1 MPLTLW
7 RLEGATTEFL
17 PDATGLAAGLRLHLA
32 HAPLTST
39 LVQIG
44 DVQRAYVALDG
55 CGGCLRGR
63 CEPGCRVELLR
74 RLLRASLDGATLQ
87 TVPRGLAA
95 CPYAR
100 VALAWPGRNARPPA
114 GAILAAWEEARLS
127 IHWQRGPRATIT
139 VSALLATG
147 VGEGDP
153 ARILTEL
160 GWNALPLPPSLL
172 SRIERG
178 SLPLLKVGRVWHNE
192 PTLLLPAAGEVVPA
206 ATEQS
211 PPATDEL
218 ADAPTTSPLAQ
229 ALDRILALAREP
241 APATGATTGLAGTR
255 EADAAGSPW
264 PAGPGRMRPAEV
276 ATLVERLLSDPAIIA
291 ATPPGVTKGRLR
303 DLVEPG
309 LAEPLLAW
317 LDAAGVLAEPSRPEL
332 RWREPRPLR
341 ECEPEAIAEGLRRTP
356 LPDDPAV
363 QAALGGG
370 R

>member
-1 MPLTLW
+1 MPTTLW

-17 PDATGLAAGLRLHLA
+17 HDATGLAAGLRLHLA

-87 TVPRGLAA
+87 AVLRGLAA
-95 CPYAR
+95 RLYTR
-100 VALAWPGRNARPPA
+100 VALAWPGRNAHPLA
-114 GAILAAWEEARLS
+114 GDILAAWEEARLS

-139 VSALLATG
+139 ASALLANG
-147 VGEGDP
+147 AGEGDP
-153 ARILTEL
+153 ARVLAEH
-160 GWNALPLPPSLL
+160 GWNALPLPPRLL
-172 SRIERG
+172 SRIESG
-178 SLPLLKVGRVWHNE
+178 SLPLLKVGRLWHHE
-192 PTLLLPAAGEVVPA
+192 PALLLPAAGGRVLEAPGHIASADEGIADTPA
-206 ATEQS
+206 
-211 PPATDEL
+211 
-218 ADAPTTSPLAQ
+218 TSPLAQ

-241 APATGATTGLAGTR
+241 APATGATTELAGAG

-264 PAGPGRMRPAEV
+264 PAGPGRMRPGEV
-276 ATLVERLLSDPAIIA
+276 ATLVERLLSDPAIVA

-303 DLVEPG
+303 GLVEPG

-341 ECEPEAIAEGLRRTP
+341 EREPDAIADRLRRTP

>member
-44 DVQRAYVALDG
+44 DTQRAYVALDG

-74 RLLRASLDGATLQ
+74 RLLRASLGGASLQ
-87 TVPRGLAA
+87 AVPRGLAA
-95 CPYAR
+95 RPYTR
-100 VALAWPGRNARPPA
+100 VALAWPGRNTRPLA
-114 GAILAAWEEARLS
+114 GDFLAAWEEARLS

-139 VSALLATG
+139 ASALLAAG
-147 VGEGDP
+147 AGEGDP

-160 GWNALPLPPSLL
+160 DWNALPLPPRLF
-172 SRIERG
+172 SRIESG
-178 SLPLLKVGRVWHNE
+178 SLPLLRVGRVWRHE
-192 PTLLLPAAGEVVPA
+192 PTLLLPVAGEHTPVTIGHPA
-206 ATEQS
+206 
-211 PPATDEL
+211 PADETL
-218 ADAPTTSPLAQ
+218 AETPATSPLAH

-241 APATGATTGLAGTR
+241 STATGATTGLAGAGD
-255 EADAAGSPW
+255 ADVADSPW
-264 PAGPGRMRPAEV
+264 PAGPGRMRPGEV
-276 ATLVERLLSDPAIIA
+276 ATLVERLLSDPAIVA

-303 DLVEPG
+303 GLVEPG

-341 ECEPEAIAEGLRRTP
+341 EREPDVIADRLRRTP

-363 QAALGGG
+363 QAAFGGG